1 MENVFGMLRLDILGQ
16 IQVGNEEGGG
26 LTSLET
32 ILSFE
37 TLSHSSKAFEEIRC
51 IVFHLYYHKKLL
63 TLQFYH
69 LYAIILFQ
77 LL

>member
-1 MENVFGMLRLDILGQ
+1 MENVFGMLRLDTLGQ

-26 LTSLET
+26 LTSPET

-37 TLSHSSKAFEEIRC
+37 TLSLSLTLRRRLKSLRC
-51 IVFHLYYHKKLL
+51 IVFHPYYHKLLL

-69 LYAIILFQ
+69 LYAII
-77 LL
+77 